1 MRKMKNKFTFSW
13 KQRESYNISHT
24 VDFWEHSRMYIVIYC
39 YFLYPIPPTLPHGS
53 TILIRGWEGPRKVN
67 DPDQTF
73 GVGGLCAPEAGPGLC
88 PPPPRV
94 YRYTTGNPLYW
105 ARIAGK
111 IKPEHRMDWTKAR
124 SMLGLTS
131 EHCTSVGLKYCFY
144 WISFQETWSFVLD
157 SDLCPR
163 TNRSRR
169 DRSIKTGNNRKS
181 CLPSWLPNTGG
192 KKTKVNYWST

>member
-13 KQRESYNISHT
+13 RQRESYNISHR

-124 SMLGLTS
+124 SMLGLTLHKRWVKVLLLLDLFS
-131 EHCTSVGLKYCFY
+131 GDLIFRIGLWSLSKDK
-144 WISFQETWSFVLD
+144 SFTERQIHQ
-157 SDLCPR
+157 
-163 TNRSRR
+163 N
-169 DRSIKTGNNRKS
+169 
-181 CLPSWLPNTGG
+181 G
-192 KKTKVNYWST
+192 K